1 MNTVI
6 TYIFGTI
13 VTTIYIYISFISRS
27 MSKSRYR
34 FRKVSALIS
43 LILGGLIDYAKI
55 YSKPFGFF
63 LICGMGP
70 LIYLTYYELF
80 RRLYRPWI
88 GGFPYAPYRERKGQ
102 KVFGKGYPKSRVVNN
117 IDYLFAISMYLFPIL
132 TVIILL
138 TLIEK

>member
-1 MNTVI
+1 
-6 TYIFGTI
+6 
-13 VTTIYIYISFISRS
+13 

-80 RRLYRPWI
+80 RGFI
-88 GGFPYAPYRERKGQ
+88 GLGSEDFHTPLIERERDRKF
-102 KVFGKGYPKSRVVNN
+102 FGK
-117 IDYLFAISMYLFPIL
+117 
-132 TVIILL
+132 VIPNLELL
-138 TLIEK
+138 TTLTIYLRFQCISFLFDRDYFTNSGFEK